1 MNLFIASDHRG
12 FELKEKIKEFL
23 SVEGHSVVDL
33 GNHKYDKD
41 DDYPDFAKEVAEKVS
56 ADPEETRGILLCGS
70 GVGVDIVANK
80 FQGVRS
86 ALAFS
91 PDQIAMAKSDDD
103 VNIISL
109 PSEFLDEERTKEII
123 NAWLNTKFSGEEKD
137 KRRIGKIE

>member
-12 FELKEKIKEFL
+12 FELKEKIKDFL
-23 SVEGHSVVDL
+23 SLEGHSVVDL
-33 GNHKYDKD
+33 GNHKYDKN

-80 FQGVRS
+80 FKGVRS

-91 PDQIAMAKSDDD
+91 PEQITMAKSDDD

-109 PSEFLDEERTKEII
+109 PSEFLDEERAKEII
-123 NAWLNTKFSGEEKD
+123 NAWLNTKFSEEEKD